1 MSLLLNQNS
10 TIVGIATTQQG
21 QSAISIVR
29 VSGSLARL
37 IAREIAP
44 QSNLQPRVMDLCRFY
59 NAQKE
64 CIDQGLVVFFE
75 APHSFT
81 GEDVVELHCHGN
93 ALIVQ
98 ELLKACLQA
107 GAILAQPGEFL
118 YRGFWHDKYSL
129 SQIEAISTLIHAQ
142 SRAAL
147 RYGISSL
154 YREQKNWVTEIDDLL
169 TTATSWLE
177 GVIDFSDQDAI
188 TEDLF
193 LEQAELT
200 LKTWIDRVS
209 KEIDLIAMRR
219 IRIDGVNLC
228 LIGPP
233 NAGKSSFLNALA
245 GEEISLI
252 DDQPGTTRDLVR
264 TNLEINQIPV
274 RICDTAGLR
283 LQPGSVELKGIE
295 KAKNELKNSQV
306 IVYMIPDLEPV
317 DFALLPD
324 WKSIP
329 AYKILVRNKIDLSGG
344 AAGLRATEYDFDF
357 VCGVST
363 IESRGLTEWRDLFSK
378 LLSTGALEETSGLNS
393 LRQQTVL
400 IDARKHVLNAI
411 NHIKSPEIA
420 ATELRYA
427 KNQLQKIIG
436 NCSQYQK
443 TDMVLEQ
450 IFSQFCIGK

>member
-1 MSLLLNQNS
+1 
-10 TIVGIATTQQG
+10 
-21 QSAISIVR
+21 
-29 VSGSLARL
+29 
-37 IAREIAP
+37 
-44 QSNLQPRVMDLCRFY
+44 
-59 NAQKE
+59 
-64 CIDQGLVVFFE
+64 
-75 APHSFT
+75 
-81 GEDVVELHCHGN
+81 
-93 ALIVQ
+93 
-98 ELLKACLQA
+98 
-107 GAILAQPGEFL
+107 
-118 YRGFWHDKYSL
+118 
-129 SQIEAISTLIHAQ
+129 
-142 SRAAL
+142 
-147 RYGISSL
+147 
-154 YREQKNWVTEIDDLL
+154 
-169 TTATSWLE
+169 E